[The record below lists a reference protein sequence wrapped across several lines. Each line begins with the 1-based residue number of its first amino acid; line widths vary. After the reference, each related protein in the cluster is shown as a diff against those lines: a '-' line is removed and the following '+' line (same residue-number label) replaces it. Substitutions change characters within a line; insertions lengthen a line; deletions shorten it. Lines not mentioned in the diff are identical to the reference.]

1 MPRTSGFWRRKICEA
16 AAIAAV
22 LLHRAGGLA
31 PQPAAR
37 RLEFTR
43 AAALLLLL
51 VDRAPGLLL
60 KPTGPENNFFV
71 HQGFLARSFCIAFAA
86 WDIQLKKRL
95 LMTLSSGTAHGC
107 QR

>member
-1 MPRTSGFWRRKICEA
+1 M
-16 AAIAAV
+16 
-22 LLHRAGGLA
+22 A
-31 PQPAAR
+31 PQPAVR
-37 RLEFTR
+37 RLKFTG

-71 HQGFLARSFCIAFAA
+71 HQGFLVRSVCIASGAR
-86 WDIQLKKRL
+86 DVQLKKPV